1 MALWSKKS
9 KSEEVPAKPLASPQ
23 KNAARPQ
30 VPTVAPSAAKE
41 LSAAD
46 MQKRAAAS
54 TQLLL
59 KFGEVVSVLMQTPQF
74 RSLPLA
80 EVEAL
85 VVPPIKSGQFLV
97 AEAQSKS
104 QGFIAP
110 VATALW
116 AKVSKDVDR
125 RLSEDLDKP
134 IKLAPD
140 EWKSGEIAW
149 LIVLAGKARMITP
162 MLTQLQKTTLK
173 GQPLK
178 MRVQGKDGKKEVKT
192 FTGQAEPVGS

>member
-9 KSEEVPAKPLASPQ
+9 KTEEVPAKPPVSPQ

-54 TQLLL
+54 KQLLL

-104 QGFIAP
+104 QGFIVP

-125 RLSEDLDKP
+125 RLSENLDKP
-134 IKLAPD
+134 IKLAPGD
-140 EWKSGEIAW
+140 WKSGEIAW

-192 FTGQAEPVGS
+192 FTGQAEPVAS